1 MNCKPIIINLLFM
14 CFLLLFVTTR
24 INAQAP
30 AIKYSSPQSYK
41 INTAISPL
49 TPSNTGGIVKGGTL
63 GPISLFAGDGTIGA
77 TDGPG
82 TNASFHYPSSLISD
96 ESGNLYL
103 PDYDNNKIRK
113 ITPEGIVNTFAG
125 NGTQGSANGP
135 AASASFYQPTSIAFD
150 KQGNM
155 IVCDF
160 GNSLIRKISPQGM
173 VSTLAGDLLEGY
185 KDGPGSSALFGG
197 PTGISIDKFDNIF
210 VADKSNNRIRKVTPE
225 GTVTTFAG
233 NGNKASIDGTGTS
246 ASFDLPQTLTFDHDG
261 NMFVTDYTGNKIRKV
276 TPQGVVTTLAGN
288 GIEES
293 IDGVGINASFKR
305 PINIMADDYGNL
317 FVADID
323 GGCIRMITPDGTVT
337 TIIKG
342 LGAPKSVIIDKSRN
356 LYFIEVYLNKIFKV
370 KMYGYTIDKTLP
382 AGLNFDAFTGII
394 TGTPTQF
401 SPPTDYTVTAY
412 NEFGN
417 SITSVNIEVANNLQ
431 PSIIT
436 FPPFVAG
443 TTWDNNQNYPTKIT
457 STNTET
463 PIVVTSDNPAVATV
477 NPDGS
482 LHIVGVGFVSIT
494 ATQPGNA
501 NYNPAT
507 PVSQSFSV
515 GKDDQILT
523 FPAIVTKTICDADF
537 TATATSTNASIPI
550 QYSSSNTSVATVSS
564 AGVIHLIS
572 TGTTT
577 ITATQAEG
585 ALYNQAIPLSRELT
599 VTAGTTLV
607 AAIKSDYNSTCEG
620 KPITLTA
627 TVDNAPPNL
636 NYQWQVNG
644 VNAGPNNS
652 VFTTSSLLKNDEVR
666 CLVSSTGPCPATG
679 TSNAILF
686 LFIEPYISPKI
697 TITAVT
703 AMPVCGGTPIRFT
716 ASATDEGTNPK
727 YQWKV
732 NGIDAGTNSATFI
745 SSSLN
750 NGDVVSCN
758 LTNQSSACL
767 ITWFSSSNEITASV
781 TSPSV
786 VPVLSISPS
795 VTTAYAGT
803 GITFLAKVS
812 NTITAASYQW
822 LLNGT
827 PVGTNSDT
835 YTSSSLKNG
844 DKITCIINNYTT
856 CAIPVTSNEVILN
869 ILPPPAIKVVNTFT
883 PNGDG
888 YNDTWIIPDLAYY
901 PNCLVSVFNRNGGL
915 VLQSTGYNKP
925 WDGTTGGKVLPP
937 GVYYYVID
945 TRDGRPKNAGNV
957 TIIR

>member
-1 MNCKPIIINLLFM
+1 MNCKPIFINLLFI
-14 CFLLLFVTTR
+14 CFLLLFFTTQ

-30 AIKYSSPQSYK
+30 AIKYNSPQSYK
-41 INTAISPL
+41 INAAISPL

-63 GPISLFAGDGTIGA
+63 GPIAAFAGNGTIGA
-77 TDGPG
+77 ADGPG
-82 TNASFHYPSSLISD
+82 ANASFHYPFGLISD
-96 ESGNLYL
+96 ESGNLFVA
-103 PDYDNNKIRK
+103 DYDNNKIRK
-113 ITPEGIVNTFAG
+113 ITPEGIVSTFAG
-125 NGTQGSANGP
+125 NGTRGSENGP
-135 AASASFYQPTSIAFD
+135 KASASFNEPTSIAFD

-160 GNSLIRKISPQGM
+160 YNSLIRKISPQGI
-173 VSTLAGDLLEGY
+173 VSTIAGALFGGY
-185 KDGPGSSALFGG
+185 KDGQGSSALFAI
-197 PTGISIDKFDNIF
+197 PTGVGIDEFDNIF
-210 VADKSNNRIRKVTPE
+210 VADKTNNRIRKITQD

-233 NGNKASIDGTGTS
+233 NYNRASIDGTGTS
-246 ASFDLPQTLTFDHDG
+246 ASFDLPQTLTFNRAGD
-261 NMFVTDYTGNKIRKV
+261 MFVTDYTGNKIRKV
-276 TPQGVVTTLAGN
+276 TPQAVVTTFAGN
-288 GIEES
+288 GIEQS
-293 IDGVGINASFKR
+293 IDGVGNNASFQR
-305 PINIMADDYGNL
+305 PVNIMADDYGNL
-317 FVADID
+317 FVADND
-323 GGCIRMITPDGTVT
+323 GGCIRMITPDRTVT
-337 TIIKG
+337 TIV
-342 LGAPKSVIIDKSRN
+342 KSLNYPSSVTFDKFRN
-356 LYFIEVYLNKIFKV
+356 LYFSEEYLNQIFKV
-370 KMYGYTIDKTLP
+370 KIYGYTIDKPLP
-382 AGLNFDAFTGII
+382 AGLNFDALTGII
-394 TGTPTQF
+394 TGIPTQF

-417 SITSVNIEVANNLQ
+417 SITKVNIEVANNLQ

-443 TTWDNNQNYPTKIT
+443 TTWDNNQNYATKIT

-463 PIVVTSDNPAVATV
+463 PIVITSDNPAVATI

-482 LHIVGVGFVSIT
+482 LHIVGVGLVTIT
-494 ATQPGNA
+494 ATQTGNA
-501 NYNPAT
+501 NYNPAA
-507 PVSQSFSV
+507 PVSQSFNV
-515 GKDDQILT
+515 TKNDQILT
-523 FPAIVTKTICDADF
+523 FPVIATKTICDADF
-537 TATATSTNASIPI
+537 TAAVTSTNTSIPI
-550 QYSSSNTSVATVSS
+550 QYSSSNTFVATVSS
-564 AGVIHLIS
+564 AGVIHVIS

-585 ALYNQAIPLSRELT
+585 ALYNQATPVSRELT
-599 VTAGTTLV
+599 VTAGATLV
-607 AAIKSDYNSTCEG
+607 ASIKSDYNSTCEG

-644 VNAGPNNS
+644 INAGPNNS
-652 VFTTSSLLKNDEVR
+652 VFTTSILLKNDEVR
-666 CLVSSTGPCPATG
+666 CLVTSTGPCPATG
-679 TSNAILF
+679 TSNSILF

-697 TITAVT
+697 TIAAVT
-703 AMPVCGGTPIRFT
+703 PMPVCSGTPIRFT

-727 YQWKV
+727 YQWQV

-745 SSSLN
+745 SSSIN

-758 LTNQSSACL
+758 LTNQSSTCL
-767 ITWFSSSNEITASV
+767 ITLFSSSNQITASV

-786 VPVLSISPS
+786 TPVLSISPS
-795 VTTAYAGT
+795 VNTAYAGT

-812 NTITAASYQW
+812 NTIIAGSYQW

-835 YTSSSLKNG
+835 YTSSSFKNG
-844 DKITCIINNYTT
+844 DKITCIINNYTI

-945 TRDGRPKNAGNV
+945 TRDGSPKNAGNV